1 MLTVQ
6 YIEHVRQMAILAA
19 KQKYGYT
26 DSEAVAYLQGYTDCE
41 NKCDVSLTL
50 DDTNP
55 EELFKIEGW
64 GEVE

>member
-1 MLTVQ
+1 MLTAQ

-26 DSEAVAYLQGYTDCE
+26 DSEAVAYLQGYADSE
-41 NKCDVSLTL
+41 NKRDVSLTL
-50 DDTNP
+50 DSTNP

>member
-1 MLTVQ
+1 MLTAQ
-6 YIEHVRQMAILAA
+6 YIKHVRQMAILAA

-41 NKCDVSLTL
+41 NKRDVSLIL
-50 DDTNP
+50 DNTNP